1 VAGSGKNPSTQ
12 RPKKKTKR
20 DVSALEVNRIH
31 NRIESLRGYCEGDG
45 SLVDELHEMRQEK
58 SFTERRGERRKKS
71 LRTASRIV
79 AGSSPA

>member
-58 SFTERRGERRKKS
+58 SFTERRGGQREEKPEA
-71 LRTASRIV
+71 ASRIV

>member
-1 VAGSGKNPSTQ
+1 MAGSGKNPSTQ

-58 SFTERRGERRKKS
+58 SFPSDVGNSGRKS

>member
-1 VAGSGKNPSTQ
+1 MAGSGKNPSTQ

>member
-12 RPKKKTKR
+12 KPKKKTKR